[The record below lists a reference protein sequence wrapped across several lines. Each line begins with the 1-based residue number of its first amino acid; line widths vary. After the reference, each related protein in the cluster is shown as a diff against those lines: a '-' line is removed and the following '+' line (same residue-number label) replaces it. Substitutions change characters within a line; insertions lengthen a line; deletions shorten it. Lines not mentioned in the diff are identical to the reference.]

1 LTQAFLPLLGTDPNS
16 EGTPG
21 RVVNIGS
28 VGGKIGPPF
37 LGAYSGA
44 KHALE
49 GVSESLRRELQLY
62 GIDVIIIGPDSVAAP
77 IWKKAEDYIRLFHAR

>member
-28 VGGKIGPPF
+28 PF